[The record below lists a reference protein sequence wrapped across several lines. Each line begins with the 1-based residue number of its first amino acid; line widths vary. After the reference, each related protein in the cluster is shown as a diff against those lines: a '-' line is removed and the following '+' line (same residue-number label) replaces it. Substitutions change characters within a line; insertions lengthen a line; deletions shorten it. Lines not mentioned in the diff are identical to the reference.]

1 MQIQHFFICF
11 TETVLIWILDYNI
24 QNPAGYLNQNKTEQ
38 KKSWDDREST
48 KDGGRDLENGQK
60 HWGKQIFVLLGP
72 SLQMESASRGT

>member
-48 KDGGRDLENGQK
+48 KDGGEKKMKEKN
-60 HWGKQIFVLLGP
+60 QILT
-72 SLQMESASRGT
+72 QRKTDISAHETFLAK